1 MENLIKEGLTNFV
14 KKNYLGKRLGDNDQ
28 AKLSEDQKKTKKKIV
43 KYVKYFLKRSIGP
56 NKDGQI
62 AIFKDGG
69 ELLVINREGNI
80 LGPS

>member
-43 KYVKYFLKRSIGP
+43 KYVDYFLKRSIGP
-56 NKDGQI
+56 NKDGLI
-62 AIFKDGG
+62 TIFTNR
-69 ELLVINREGNI
+69 EILVINREGNI